1 MLSSVFTRL
10 VLLFFSLTIFS
21 CSSKEKEEVAPV
33 PVKSLVGRWDVLE
46 ASVTHYS
53 PDGQY
58 LRTQPLFA
66 ADKRY
71 YIFSADGKIEPYT
84 KEKSLQAGSYSNTN
98 NSLSL
103 SFDYGTFQY
112 TIPPTISDTEL
123 TVIEDT
129 RNLTSVPE
137 SRRNRVT
144 LVQLK
149 KHTSPE

>member
-1 MLSSVFTRL
+1 MFASLLSRL
-10 VLLFFSLTIFS
+10 LILFIALTIFS
-21 CSSKEKEEVAPV
+21 CTSKEKEEVAPA

-46 ASVTHYS
+46 ASVTYYA

-58 LRTQPLFA
+58 LRTQPLFGA
-66 ADKRY
+66 GKRY
-71 YIFSADGKIEPYT
+71 YIFSSDGTIEPYT
-84 KEKSLQAGSYSNTN
+84 KDKSLQTGYYTNTN

-123 TVIEDT
+123 TLIEDT
-129 RNLTSVPE
+129 RNLTSVPA

-144 LVQLK
+144 LVSLK
-149 KHTSPE
+149 KYMSPE